1 MKKPCTILAL
11 LNQAVSRTKEH
22 RGTNSPNV
30 SPLKSSSIWCK
41 VFNSSWKRS
50 QQLPLTETFTAFSPT
65 IMQKALC
72 GICPHSLFYS
82 SSEDLL
88 GRQQWPRKSA
98 GLPICS
104 HPLLMGNVAGER
116 MQLDR
121 WEESVPHNPSHTH
134 PEALQRC
141 AKSLDLMPQPQWC
154 WQGEC
159 PISSVAVA
167 TRGEWEW

>member
-1 MKKPCTILAL
+1 MKKPCRILAL

-116 MQLDR
+116 RQLDR
-121 WEESVPHNPSHTH
+121 WESLYLTTQAILTPRRYRDVVRKAWIWCLSPSDAGKVNA
-134 PEALQRC
+134 PSA
-141 AKSLDLMPQPQWC
+141 QWL
-154 WQGEC
+154 
-159 PISSVAVA
+159 
-167 TRGEWEW
+167 